1 MPGHR
6 VVLRWI
12 LAAACAGGAVIA
24 LAGIDTPLRPALTG
38 LFVLLTPGV
47 AVVGLLRDRD
57 SLTAISTGVAA
68 SLVMNVSLA
77 TSMLILDA
85 WSPRAGVATIAVLS
99 GFIYVLRLLQPKNAR
114 LRTEQ
119 GAGSK

>member
-12 LAAACAGGAVIA
+12 LAATCAAGAVIA